1 MPVYRRLTVGS
12 FERRLIRH
20 RVLADAV
27 TGLQCE
33 RTDTISGCPLLLG
46 RGGLDLINEVE
57 GLVLSTPHPVPEAG
71 FGKLTVVSV
80 ELIDQFVKP
89 VSHTVSCL
97 PSDGIPYS
105 FVSQAV

>member
-1 MPVYRRLTVGS
+1 MYGILFGMS
-12 FERRLIRH
+12 
-20 RVLADAV
+20 
-27 TGLQCE
+27 
-33 RTDTISGCPLLLG
+33 LLG
-46 RGGLDLINEVE
+46 RSGLDLSGADNVPPPPVNSVAEASH
-57 GLVLSTPHPVPEAG
+57 LVTLLQPVPEAG